1 MPVKAM
7 LLGDENWCILYFHFI
22 VLDNSRRTS
31 LHFLCMSVRF
41 HARALKSYCTNVE
54 VMRLL
59 KNFGPNML
67 NDQEFTSPQL
77 GQNISVETIG

>member
-7 LLGDENWCILYFHFI
+7 LLGDENWCILDLHFI

-31 LHFLCMSVRF
+31 LHFLYMIVQF
-41 HARALKSYCTNVE
+41 HVPALKFYCTNVE

-67 NDQEFTSPQL
+67 NDQEFTLPQL
-77 GQNISVETIG
+77 GQNISVETID